1 MSRRYCTAVLSVLM
15 VCGLLAAAPAAP
27 AASKPFD
34 IVTKDY
40 IVPTRHGKIYVEV
53 AHPARNGEIVEA
65 PAIFTYSPYSL
76 LGAPPHF
83 RRSSGVSRWV
93 PQGYARVW
101 ADVVGTGN
109 SGGCYDYGGKREK
122 QTGYDL
128 VEWIGTR
135 KWSTGKVAM
144 IGGSYEGTTATA
156 AAVTDPPHLTTIVPE
171 AAISR
176 WYEYAYSG
184 GIRYSGNNENP
195 TDEGFDTPFA
205 FDFGLAV
212 PPPLDVTN
220 PSWGD
225 RVEDAVTPC
234 EEVEHT
240 EHGYDTT
247 PDYDRFWRERDY
259 IRKADNVDIPVLV
272 AHNWGDWNV
281 KQEEAINL
289 YRALDNSPNRK
300 LYMGTRW
307 AGHGTPGGKD
317 SPYYNTVEAW
327 MDHYLMG
334 ADNGIQNM
342 PKIHSMR
349 SDYTGPLTEYA
360 GGWPDTSA
368 VKLWG
373 QRVDTGGYQWRLL
386 PSRPPR
392 PGGDRAARYLST
404 GTNAELDANT
414 APHANTEW
422 VFYQSPV
429 LERDVRIFGK
439 IEVQIY
445 STIDREWITYTPT
458 IIDYDPTIGTA
469 AMSPYGPVSVTR
481 GWLDSRYRKSLAER
495 VPVEPGKRFSMKVV
509 EKPQDYTFKKGHRI
523 GLTVQT
529 EIIEWNVP
537 KPPPC
542 TTPCPEV
549 RTHWQIGNTN
559 VTLPVVNAPSN
570 LRRLFEPEPAG

>member
-1 MSRRYCTAVLSVLM
+1 MSRRFLIAMLSVLM
-15 VCGLLAAAPAAP
+15 VSGSLLAAPAAP
-27 AASKPFD
+27 AASEPYEM
-34 IVTKDY
+34 VTKDY
-40 IVPTRHGKIYVEV
+40 IVRTRHGRIHVEV
-53 AHPARNGEIVEA
+53 VHPTRNDKIVRA

-76 LGAPPHF
+76 LGVPD
-83 RRSSGVSRWV
+83 RRNSDAKRWV
-93 PQGYARVW
+93 PRGYARVW

-184 GIRYSGNNENP
+184 GIRYFLNNEEP
-195 TDEGFDTPFA
+195 TDEGFDTPAA

-212 PPPLDVTN
+212 PPPLDVNDPTYGERFL
-220 PSWGD
+220 SQARLCD
-225 RVEDAVTPC
+225 EI
-234 EEVEHT
+234 EHT
-240 EHGYDTT
+240 EHGYDET
-247 PDYDRFWRERDY
+247 PDYGRFWRQRDY
-259 IRKADNVDIPVLV
+259 IRKADNIDIPVLI

-307 AGHGTPGGKD
+307 AGHGRPQGTDKV
-317 SPYYNTVEAW
+317 PYSDTIDAW

-334 ADNGIQNM
+334 VDNGIEKM
-342 PKIHSMR
+342 PNIHSMR
-349 SDYTGPLTEYA
+349 SDYKGPLTEYA
-360 GGWPDTSA
+360 GRWPDTSA

-373 QRVDTGGYQWRLL
+373 QRVDSGGYQWRLL

-404 GTNAELDANT
+404 GTNTELNANT
-414 APHANTEW
+414 HPHANTEW

-429 LERDVRIFGK
+429 LKRDVRIFGK
-439 IEVQIY
+439 IKVQIY
-445 STIDREWITYTPT
+445 STIDRKWITYTPT
-458 IIDYDPTIGTA
+458 ILDYDPATESA
-469 AMSPYGPVSVTR
+469 ASPHGPVSMTR

-495 VPVEPGKRFSMKVV
+495 VPVEPGKRFSMTVV
-509 EKPQDYTFKKGHRI
+509 EKPQDYTFRKGHRI
-523 GLTVQT
+523 GLNVQT
-529 EIIEWNVP
+529 EIIEWNLP
-537 KPPPC
+537 KPYPC
-542 TTPCPEV
+542 TTPECLTV
-549 RTHWQIGNTN
+549 RTHWQIGRTN

-570 LRRLFEPEPAG
+570 LRRLFEIESAD